1 MTLLPQATIREAMSA
16 MTSSHIGLM
25 PVVDTQSV
33 LVGVV
38 SDGDVR
44 RALLEGV
51 ALDSPVTAI
60 LNRHPVVV
68 REGLHPHEVSD
79 VMRANGKYCVPVVD
93 AKGCYVRMEILGRP
107 LIPNCVPCLNGRE
120 QALVAEA
127 LLQGMLAIGP
137 AIERFEQRIASFVG
151 AEHAVAVSCGTAALH
166 LAMVVA
172 GIGPGD
178 EVIIPTLTF
187 AATANAVRYCGAWPL
202 FVDVCDESWGM
213 DAAGVRAMLES
224 DCERR
229 DGAVFNRKTGRRV
242 RAIMPVHLF
251 GHPVDLDP
259 LIALADEYGL
269 ALVEDG
275 AEALGASYKG
285 RMVGSLHD
293 LCCLSF
299 NGNKIITGG
308 AGGMILTRSA
318 ETAKR
323 LRYLAS
329 QAKDSPTEF
338 VHGAIGYNY
347 RLPNVNAALLLAQA
361 EMLPEFIQRKRH
373 IVQRYSELLA
383 DLPGVRMRGEAP
395 WAQSSHWMAILE
407 LDPAVYPDGALH
419 LRHTLMA
426 RGIEVRPVWT
436 PLHRQAPFADCAA
449 TDATVSERLYSHGVC
464 LPCSCGITEREIETV
479 TNRIHEYFALRR

>member
-1 MTLLPQATIREAMSA
+1 MTA

-25 PVVDTQSV
+25 PVVDAESV

-38 SDGDVR
+38 SDGDIR

-60 LNRHPVVV
+60 LNRHPVVA
-68 REGLHPHEVSD
+68 REGLHPHEVAD

-93 AKGCYVRMEILGRP
+93 AKGRYVRMEILGRP
-107 LIPNCVPCLNGRE
+107 LIPNCVPCLDGRE

-137 AIERFEQRIASFVG
+137 AIERFEQRIAQFVG

-166 LAMVVA
+166 LAAVVA
-172 GIGPGD
+172 GVEAGD

-202 FVDVCDESWGM
+202 FVDVSEDSWGI
-213 DAAGVRAMLES
+213 DAATVRTVLETR
-224 DCERR
+224 CERR
-229 DGAVFNRKTGRRV
+229 GDALINRDTGRRV

-259 LIALADEYGL
+259 LVALAEEYGL
-269 ALVEDG
+269 ILIEDG

-338 VHGAIGYNY
+338 VHGAIGFNY
-347 RLPNVNAALLLAQA
+347 RMPNINAALLLAQS
-361 EMLPEFIQRKRH
+361 EMLPDFIQRKRR
-373 IVQRYSELLA
+373 IVERYAALLA

-395 WAQSSHWMAILE
+395 WAHSSHWMAIME
-407 LDPAVYPDGALH
+407 LDPAIHPEGTQAL
-419 LRHTLMA
+419 RRTLLA

-449 TDATVSERLYSHGVC
+449 TEATVSEHLYNYSVC

-479 TNRIHEYFALRR
+479 TNRIQEYFALRR